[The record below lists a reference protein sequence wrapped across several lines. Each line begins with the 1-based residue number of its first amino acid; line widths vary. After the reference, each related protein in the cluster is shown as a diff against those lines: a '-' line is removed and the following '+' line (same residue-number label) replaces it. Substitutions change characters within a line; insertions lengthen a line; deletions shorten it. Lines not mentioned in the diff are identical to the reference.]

1 MYNRLRAALERLWK
15 SLSGSREL
23 LDAKTE
29 HPPGDARAEARHR
42 FWTELREGQ
51 REAEAHSRVR

>member
-15 SLSGSREL
+15 SLAGSRGL
-23 LDAKTE
+23 VAVKTE
-29 HPPGDARAEARHR
+29 HPAGDARAEARHR

-51 REAEAHSRVR
+51 REAEAHSRAR